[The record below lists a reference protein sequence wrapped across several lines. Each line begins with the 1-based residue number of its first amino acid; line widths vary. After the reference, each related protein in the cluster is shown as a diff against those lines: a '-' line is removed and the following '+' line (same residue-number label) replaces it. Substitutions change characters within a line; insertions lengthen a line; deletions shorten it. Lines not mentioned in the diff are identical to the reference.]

1 MYDSTDLA
9 WKGDRLRLH
18 SGRVLATIEPDQDW
32 PVMWRVQMPDGQF
45 SDMANR
51 TRAKDAA
58 VTLALAALNGRQART
73 EPRPRA
79 FSAGPLSVSLS
90 T

>member
-1 MYDSTDLA
+1 MYDGMDLT

-18 SGRVLATIEPDQDW
+18 SGRALATIEPDQEW
-32 PVMWRVQMPDGQF
+32 PAMWRVRMPDGHV

-58 VTLALAALNGRQART
+58 QALALAGLNGGKTRT

-79 FSAGPLSVSLS
+79 FSAGPLSVS